1 MHWKSSP
8 NQVVTKQNSSTINIY
23 VIDTKNLQLDSHTR
37 AHTYSTQLSISNYT
51 LHVLLSVTARI
62 NQLYALSDMLQRLK
76 KQSPTQDRLIYSPL
90 EDVFTMWQCSPEKFR
105 ISYANTDFKLCAS
118 YPEAAIVPKAISDE
132 DLKKVK
138 Q

>member
-1 MHWKSSP
+1 
-8 NQVVTKQNSSTINIY
+8 
-23 VIDTKNLQLDSHTR
+23 
-37 AHTYSTQLSISNYT
+37 
-51 LHVLLSVTARI
+51 
-62 NQLYALSDMLQRLK
+62 MLQRLK
-76 KQSPTQDRLIYSPL
+76 KQSPTQDWLIYSPL

-138 Q
+138 HNKLYTLCYIVMILNVFHSL